1 MALLDDYV
9 PVVLFL
15 LVALSFPL
23 ITFFATRLFR
33 PTHPTPLKDL
43 TYECGELPE
52 GEAAIQFHFQ
62 YYMFALIFVV
72 FDVAAVFL
80 VLWAFVIY
88 GAASDMSPSASLADR
103 LDRFGPI
110 LAPVLLGVIP
120 IFFVAAPYAPKKES
134 GLHI

>member
-1 MALLDDYV
+1 MVLLDDYA
-9 PVVLFL
+9 PVALFL
-15 LVALSFPL
+15 LVALMFPL

-80 VLWAFVIY
+80 VLWALMIY
-88 GAASDMSPSASLADR
+88 GTASDLGPGASAGDR
-103 LDRFGPI
+103 LVPCLPLPSPPPHR
-110 LAPVLLGVIP
+110 VIP
-120 IFFVAAPYAPKKES
+120 HQF
-134 GLHI
+134 

>member
-80 VLWAFVIY
+80 LLWAFAW
-88 GAASDMSPSASLADR
+88 GGLLNSAS
-103 LDRFGPI
+103 
-110 LAPVLLGVIP
+110 PVAKFSIFLFLGIM
-120 IFFVAAPYAPKKES
+120 FVATQYALKKEEV
-134 GLHI
+134 IQI

>member
-1 MALLDDYV
+1 MALLDAYV

-23 ITFFATRLFR
+23 LTFFATRLFR

-62 YYMFALIFVV
+62 YYVFALIFVV
-72 FDVAAVFL
+72 FDVAAIFL
-80 VLWAFVIY
+80 ILWAFQLY
-88 GAASDMSPSASLADR
+88 ETSSAAPATLSDR
-103 LDRFGPI
+103 LAYFVPVLAPMLLGFIPI
-110 LAPVLLGVIP
+110 L
-120 IFFVAAPYAPKKES
+120 FVATQYALKKES
-134 GLHI
+134 VIHI

>member
-1 MALLDDYV
+1 MTLLDAYV

-15 LVALSFPL
+15 LVALMFPL

-80 VLWAFVIY
+80 VLWALMIY
-88 GAASDMSPSASLADR
+88 GTASDLGPGASAGDR
-103 LDRFGPI
+103 LGPVAPL
-110 LAPVLLGVIP
+110 LAPMLPGFIPLL
-120 IFFVAAPYAPKKES
+120 FVPPQCP
-134 GLHI
+134 L

>member
-1 MALLDDYV
+1 MALLDAYV

-23 ITFFATRLFR
+23 LTFFATRLFR

-80 VLWAFVIY
+80 VLWALMIY
-88 GAASDMSPSASLADR
+88 GTASGVGPGASLADR
-103 LDRFGPI
+103 LVVVCPIVGPI
-110 LAPVLLGVIP
+110 LRWFIP
-120 IFFVAAPYAPKKES
+120 ILFVDRQDSLNIYT
-134 GLHI
+134 LIHI